1 MRLSTFEKKIK
12 TKKITKKQKEVYSHL
27 HYIKRRIGRKTV
39 KEKKKG
45 MKHPLLTIQK
55 AIRENNGK
63 CLVVALQNS

>member
-39 KEKKKG
+39 KEKKK
-45 MKHPLLTIQK
+45 
-55 AIRENNGK
+55 A
-63 CLVVALQNS
+63 